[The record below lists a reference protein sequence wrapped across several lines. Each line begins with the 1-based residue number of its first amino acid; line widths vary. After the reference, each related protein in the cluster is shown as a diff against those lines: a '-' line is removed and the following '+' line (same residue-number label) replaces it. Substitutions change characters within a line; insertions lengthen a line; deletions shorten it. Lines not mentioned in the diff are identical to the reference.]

1 MRKNRIVTIILFLI
15 LCIPVLAEEPVM
27 PAANPAVQEE
37 TFEQIKANSNVVQEQ
52 AAQEKIS
59 YKQPV
64 SKRKIAKK
72 FLLAMGGVVDSSI
85 RQLLILSLY
94 NKIREGFVTP
104 EGIGEKEETMLET
117 PDNTVDAVRTF
128 LDKTKY

>member
-1 MRKNRIVTIILFLI
+1 
-15 LCIPVLAEEPVM
+15 M
-27 PAANPAVQEE
+27 PAANPEVQEE

-72 FLLAMGGVVDSSI
+72 FLLAMGGVAVSSI
-85 RQLLILSLY
+85 LLFLILSLY

>member
-64 SKRKIAKK
+64 S
-72 FLLAMGGVVDSSI
+72 
-85 RQLLILSLY
+85 
-94 NKIREGFVTP
+94 
-104 EGIGEKEETMLET
+104 
-117 PDNTVDAVRTF
+117 
-128 LDKTKY
+128 